1 MSGFF
6 KNVTGIGLDHNELYN
21 RAYEK
26 GVNLNKFSDAADIFD
41 KAAKKYAEGGNQ
53 MMATQAGAN
62 SLLYRYLATG
72 NVSLLQPLL
81 QLLQQL
87 PQIEQIKLREPM
99 PVGPLC
105 IELDCR
111 LVESAIAQSQNDRA
125 RSRDLH
131 QMASEKFKALGSN
144 PLLTYSLQ
152 KPSEGPNDRA
162 DMRQYYHTAMHS
174 YWEAMI
180 KKDAD
185 PGAASNDLSNAK
197 KYFSL
202 CNDQRWGQTV
212 GTLLENWRISR
223 TCWICHRDMQ
233 GSDLHFSMCHARVT
247 PYAEMILKKANQN
260 SSSISFE
267 KQQIAVCTPCGSMVT
282 FKAEV
287 EADKVRQELSA
298 KLAEAMNVIRSLES
312 RVSRLERMSH
322 SH

>member
-1 MSGFF
+1 MSGLF
-6 KNVTGIGLDHNELYN
+6 KRRDQNELYE
-21 RAYEK
+21 RAYAK
-26 GVNLNKFSDAADIFD
+26 GVFLKNNREAADIFD
-41 KAAKKYAEGGNQ
+41 KAAKKAAESGDT
-53 MMATQAGAN
+53 MVATQAGAN
-62 SLLYRYLATG
+62 SLLYRYLDTG
-72 NVSLLQPLL
+72 NVSLLPPLL

-87 PQIEQIKLREPM
+87 PQIEEIGSRTLQPT
-99 PVGPLC
+99 GPLC

-111 LVESAIAQSQNDRA
+111 LVESVIPQAQNDRA

-131 QMASEKFKALGSN
+131 GMASEKFKALGSN
-144 PLLTYSLQ
+144 SLLTYSIQ
-152 KPSEGPNDRA
+152 KPSDGPNDRA

-180 KKDAD
+180 TKDAD
-185 PGAASNDLSNAK
+185 PAAASNNLSNAK

-287 EADKVRQELSA
+287 EADKVRRELNA
-298 KLAEAMNVIRSLES
+298 KLAEAMNAIHTLEG